1 MLKLIVRQ
9 ANWGIIGSVF
19 AFVVGF
25 FVKTYVIREVGTS
38 EWGKYATAHT
48 FTMFADT
55 ILSLGI
61 PLVILKFFPSF
72 MQSNREKAKF
82 LIHKFLKY
90 ALIISILFLSI
101 MFFSSSFI
109 DKYIYVNINNFSY
122 LLLIISIHA
131 PISIFMGI
139 ITSMYRSVLKIR
151 EIIIFGTFVSVPLR
165 AFLTFLV
172 FQFSSDIVYF
182 VFAELLTQ
190 FVVIFL
196 LYYNFHRKE
205 MNLLVGNVPKLELG
219 KDVVKYAKN
228 IYLNSIIVFFSGQS
242 LAFVLGIML
251 PPKMMGV
258 YSIILTITALTLFL
272 NKNLR
277 KIFAPVISKLYSE
290 KNFSELNL
298 LYKKTTFMINLL
310 TIPFSILIIFFTD
323 DILMVF
329 AKDGSLLEYRNY
341 LIVVMIARIISLLAG
356 NTGSF
361 MLMAGLEKQSL
372 YIESVKAILITGLA
386 VYLVEDYG
394 LSAIVSLYIIFMLLS
409 NLSRLFFI
417 QKNINI
423 NPFSKELFWLI
434 FCSVPLFWAS
444 ITFSS
449 QINTNMYYYLLAPV
463 LLYLLYF
470 LVFYKNIK
478 TLYKEII

>member
-90 ALIISILFLSI
+90 ALIISILFSAI

-109 DKYIYVNINNFSY
+109 DKYIYVNINNFTY

-190 FVVIFL
+190 FVVICL

-277 KIFAPVISKLYSE
+277 KIFAPVISKLFSE
-290 KNFSELNL
+290 QNFSELNL

-310 TIPFSILIIFFTD
+310 TIPRRVI
-323 DILMVF
+323 
-329 AKDGSLLEYRNY
+329 
-341 LIVVMIARIISLLAG
+341 
-356 NTGSF
+356 
-361 MLMAGLEKQSL
+361 
-372 YIESVKAILITGLA
+372 
-386 VYLVEDYG
+386 
-394 LSAIVSLYIIFMLLS
+394 
-409 NLSRLFFI
+409 
-417 QKNINI
+417 
-423 NPFSKELFWLI
+423 
-434 FCSVPLFWAS
+434 
-444 ITFSS
+444 
-449 QINTNMYYYLLAPV
+449 
-463 LLYLLYF
+463 
-470 LVFYKNIK
+470 
-478 TLYKEII
+478 

>member
-9 ANWGIIGSVF
+9 SNWGIIGSVF

-72 MQSNREKAKF
+72 MQSNKAKAKF
-82 LIHKFLKY
+82 LIYKFLKY
-90 ALIISILFLSI
+90 ALVTSVLFLSI

-109 DKYIYVNINNFSY
+109 DKYIYVNTDNFSY

-139 ITSMYRSVLKIR
+139 ITSIYRSVLKIR
-151 EIIIFGTFVSVPLR
+151 EIIIFGTFVGVPLR
-165 AFLTFLV
+165 AVLTFLV
-172 FQFSSDIVYF
+172 FQFSSDIVCF

-219 KDVVKYAKN
+219 KDVVEYAKN

-323 DILMVF
+323 DILIVF

-394 LSAIVSLYIIFMLLS
+394 LSAIVSLYIIFMVLS
-409 NLSRLFFI
+409 NLSSLFFI

-434 FCSVPLFWAS
+434 FFSVPLFWAS
-444 ITFSS
+444 IRFSS

-470 LVFYKNIK
+470 LLFYKNIK
-478 TLYKEII
+478 KLYKEII